1 LPAARQTALVFR
13 LTKRAGLQPRF
24 PSVPVGTRVS
34 LLVVGKADH
43 LEARMAAL
51 QAESAS
57 QQVVAAALQPEA
69 VAESASQQAAA
80 LSVQD

>member
-1 LPAARQTALVFR
+1 M
-13 LTKRAGLQPRF
+13 
-24 PSVPVGTRVS
+24 
-34 LLVVGKADH
+34 GKADH

-69 VAESASQQAAA
+69 VAESASQQVAAVAMQPEAVAESASQQAAA